1 MIVLEKMQFIVFLV
15 MDQLLVMAMIFVFQ
29 MDAKVI
35 QIPMIIHNILILL
48 KIKKT
53 L

>member
-1 MIVLEKMQFIVFLV
+1 
-15 MDQLLVMAMIFVFQ
+15 MIFVFQ

-35 QIPMIIHNILILL
+35 KVLMIIHNILILL
-48 KIKKT
+48 KIKNM